1 MYLYENIIKND
12 KQRVIQTISNIL
24 NKITEDKFS
33 LNINLKM
40 FTNLTSILN
49 PFALLKKKEEIK
61 IEKEEEYMEPHESNE
76 E

>member
-1 MYLYENIIKND
+1 
-12 KQRVIQTISNIL
+12 
-24 NKITEDKFS
+24 
-33 LNINLKM
+33 M

-61 IEKEEEYMEPHESNE
+61 IEKEEEYLEPHESNE